1 METLV
6 LDDQATERRPSAYT
20 ISIWRQFIR
29 TSRLAL
35 APVRL
40 AEYPAG
46 MSNFTP
52 TEKTKIRRKPER
64 GSYDRD
70 LIYRILDEAFVCHV
84 AFIADDL
91 PFVVPTNYVRVGDK
105 LFLHGSVASRLM
117 KKLASGAPFCLS
129 VTLLDGIVC
138 APSATGH
145 SVNYRSVVV
154 MGKAEIVEGEDAKRA
169 AMRDFVEYVIRGRWA
184 TVCPPTEQELK
195 GTMVLAVPLVE
206 ASAKMRTG
214 FAVDDQANYDSGAW
228 TGVIPMK
235 WMSQA
240 PIPDPRG
247 NAKILAPEN
256 IQHYS
261 RPQ

>member
-1 METLV
+1 
-6 LDDQATERRPSAYT
+6 
-20 ISIWRQFIR
+20 
-29 TSRLAL
+29 
-35 APVRL
+35 
-40 AEYPAG
+40 

-52 TEKTKIRRKPER
+52 TDRTKVRRKPDR
-64 GSYDRD
+64 GSYDRE
-70 LIYRILDEAFVCHV
+70 LIYKILDEAFVCHV
-84 AFIADDL
+84 GFIADGQ

-117 KKLASGAPFCLS
+117 KTLGSGAPFCLS

-138 APSATGH
+138 APTATGH

-154 MGKAEIVEGEDAKRA
+154 MAKAEQVEGEAAKRA
-169 AMRDFVEYVIRGRWA
+169 AMHDFVEYVIRGRWA
-184 TVCPPTEQELK
+184 TVRPPSEQELK

-206 ASAKMRTG
+206 ASAKVRTG
-214 FAVDDQANYDSGAW
+214 FAVDDEAEYAGPGW

-235 WMSQA
+235 WMAQA
-240 PIPDPRG
+240 PVPDPRR
-247 NAKILAPEN
+247 KSEIPIPSN